1 MAKSLR
7 FNRVAVRG
15 GLAQHAPKTMGAA
28 ELLGPAGPFAEAMP
42 GYEARPGQVEMARAV
57 ERCLKGDGI
66 AMIEAGTGT
75 GKTLAYLVP
84 ALLEAHKKKVVI
96 STATRALQDQIYHK
110 DLPLLERVLGTGLPV
125 AVMKGL
131 PNYVCQRRY
140 REFLSSVDSFDRKF
154 SHALPLV
161 HAWLGSST
169 RGALEELDALAEED
183 PIWPRIAASSERRIG
198 PSCQYFESCYV
209 TRMKRDAAEAR
220 ILVVNHHLF
229 FADLALRGAH
239 PASVLPDY
247 DAVIFD
253 EAHQLEDVATEHFG
267 VSVSSARV
275 GRLCSDARPMLEREL
290 GAVAANHTGR
300 IQEACESFYDALAAV
315 ARGGSD
321 GRAALAPDV
330 WAGQVESR
338 WFELDTA
345 LEGLNARIHAVE
357 AAREGA
363 DGDHLHSTAVSTPGD
378 ALAALGRRATAL
390 RDDLAS
396 IARGRPGSVT
406 WFESGGRARKLS
418 ASPVDVANLF
428 RERLFDVVPSVVL
441 TSATLST
448 AESKAEPKAA
458 ARVAELVT
466 GRVMLPDDELG
477 PPDEPEPSEPSAAKV
492 TGPFR
497 FARQRLGL
505 DPGLYHVDE
514 LCVPSPFRYEER
526 ALLYL
531 PRDLPLPDEPEFVTA
546 AAERT
551 AALISACDGGAF
563 VLTTSLRAMHGLQR
577 ALDGQVGE
585 RSLLLQG
592 QAPKAALIERF
603 RLEGNAVLVA
613 TLSFWQGVDVPGA
626 ALRLVVLEKAPF
638 PVPSD
643 PIVEARSH
651 ALREAGESPF
661 TRLHLP
667 LAQLT
672 LKQGFGRLIRSD
684 TDYGVVA
691 LLDGRVHRRGY
702 GRRLLEGL
710 PPARRVSELAEVD
723 AFWALHRRQSS

>member
-1 MAKSLR
+1 MPR
-7 FNRVAVRG
+7 N
-15 GLAQHAPKTMGAA
+15 MGAA

-84 ALLEAHKKKVVI
+84 ALLEAHRKKVVI

-131 PNYVCQRRY
+131 PNYVCQRRHQ
-140 REFLSSVDSFDRKF
+140 EFMSSVDSFDRKF
-154 SHALPLV
+154 SHSLPLV

-169 RGALEELDALAEED
+169 RGALEELDALAEDD
-183 PIWPRIAASSERRIG
+183 PIWARIGASSERRIG
-198 PSCQYFESCYV
+198 PPCQYFESCYV

-267 VSVSSARV
+267 VSVSTARV
-275 GRLCSDARPMLEREL
+275 GRLCNDARPMLEREL

-300 IQEACESFYDALAAV
+300 IQDACESFYDALSAV

-321 GRAALAPDV
+321 GRAALPPDV
-330 WAGQVESR
+330 WAGKVESR

-357 AAREGA
+357 AAREAAEG
-363 DGDHLHSTAVSTPGD
+363 GDHLHSTAVATPGD

-396 IARGRPGSVT
+396 IARGKPGSVT

-448 AESKAEPKAA
+448 AESKSEPKSQRGHRSEVAS
-458 ARVAELVT
+458 RVPELVT
-466 GRVMLPDDELG
+466 AEARFVPEDELG
-477 PPDEPEPSEPSAAKV
+477 APDELEPSEPAAPRV

-497 FARQRLGL
+497 FQRQRLGL

-514 LCVPSPFRYEER
+514 LCVPSPFRYEDR

-531 PRDLPLPDEPEFVTA
+531 PRDLPLPDQPEFVTA
-546 AAERT
+546 AAART
-551 AALISACDGGAF
+551 AALIASCEGGAF
-563 VLTTSLRAMHGLQR
+563 VLTTSLRAMHGLHR
-577 ALDGQVGE
+577 ALEGQVGE
-585 RSLLLQG
+585 RSLLVQG

-684 TDYGVVA
+684 SDYGVVA

-710 PPARRVSELAEVD
+710 PPARRVSELGEVD
-723 AFWALHRRQSS
+723 AFWAMHRSRSS